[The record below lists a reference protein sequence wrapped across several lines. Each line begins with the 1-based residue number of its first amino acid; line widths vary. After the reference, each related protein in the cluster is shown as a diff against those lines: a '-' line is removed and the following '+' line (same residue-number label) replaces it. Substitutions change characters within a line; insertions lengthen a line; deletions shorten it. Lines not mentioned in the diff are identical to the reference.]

1 MAVAAMAAGGA
12 AARVGA
18 RAAVKGAAR
27 VVVAAA
33 AAASAA
39 VRASASVTAVAAR
52 GPAAKHPFLTR
63 LPVVPRSYPGCS
75 GRRAHPGLHP

>member
-1 MAVAAMAAGGA
+1 MAVAAMAEGVV

-27 VVVAAA
+27 AVVAAA
-33 AAASAA
+33 AAARAA
-39 VRASASVTAVAAR
+39 ARTSASVTAAAAR
-52 GPAAKHPFLTR
+52 GAAAKHPFLTR
-63 LPVVPRSYPGCS
+63 LAVVPRSYHGCS